1 MITSFQRAVGRTLL
15 AALFCAAAGACSK
28 STTAGDGAAGQAE
41 KGANPSPDA
50 TPAPFELKD
59 DTADLLLTWIDDQGD
74 FHVVQTIAEV
84 PEAGRAQVRVV
95 ITTKDVGTGQTVFVA
110 DLRTKDA
117 QGRYPIAS
125 MERSKWNDLGADK
138 RKVRMEQLAP
148 KPPSSAEPAA
158 AGTEAVAANGKVRAT
173 IYGASWCK
181 PCHDAEALLKK
192 LGVDV
197 VKKDIE
203 ESRAAQAEMQE
214 KLAKAGRGGASIPV
228 IDVAGQ
234 LFVGYSPGQ
243 LTAAV
248 ERARG
253 GKPQ

>member
-1 MITSFQRAVGRTLL
+1 MITSLSRTPVRTLL
-15 AALFCAAAGACSK
+15 VALGIIAIGCSK
-28 STTAGDGAAGQAE
+28 SPTASNETAPSEHREGAAA
-41 KGANPSPDA
+41 APSPA
-50 TPAPFELKD
+50 SFELKD
-59 DTADLLLTWIDDQGD
+59 DTPDLLLTWIDDQGD

-95 ITTKDVGTGQTVFVA
+95 VTTKEEGTGQTVLVA
-110 DLRTKDA
+110 DLRTKDP
-117 QGRYPIAS
+117 QGRYPVVS
-125 MERSKWNDLGADK
+125 MDRAKWNELGAEK
-138 RKVRMEQLAP
+138 RKVRMEALAP
-148 KPPSSAEPAA
+148 KAPSSAEPTATGA
-158 AGTEAVAANGKVRAT
+158 EAIAANGKVRAV

-203 ESRAAQAEMQE
+203 ESRAAQAEMQD

-234 LFVGYSPGQ
+234 LFVGYEPRT

-248 ERARG
+248 EQARKG
-253 GKPQ
+253 TVH

>member
-1 MITSFQRAVGRTLL
+1 MITSISRALARTLL
-15 AALFCAAAGACSK
+15 VATFGVTVVACSK
-28 STTAGDGAAGQAE
+28 RPSGGDGATAE
-41 KGANPSPDA
+41 ADKGNNPAPNT
-50 TPAPFELKD
+50 TPVPFELKD

-84 PEAGRAQVRVV
+84 PEAGRSQVRVV

-110 DLRTKDA
+110 DLRSKDA
-117 QGRYPIAS
+117 QGRYPVTS
-125 MERSKWNDLGADK
+125 MDRAKWNDLGADK

-148 KPPSSAEPAA
+148 KPPSSADPAPTGA
-158 AGTEAVAANGKVRAT
+158 EAVAASGKVRAT

-181 PCHDAEALLKK
+181 PCHDAEALLQK

-214 KLAKAGRGGASIPV
+214 KLTKAGRGGASIPV